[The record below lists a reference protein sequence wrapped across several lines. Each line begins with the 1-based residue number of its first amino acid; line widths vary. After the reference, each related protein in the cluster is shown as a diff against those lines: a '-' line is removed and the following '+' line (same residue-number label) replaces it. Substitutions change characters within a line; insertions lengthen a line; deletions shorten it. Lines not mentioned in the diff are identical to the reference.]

1 MVDLAFRSSQAANV
15 TTVVRGGLSADD
27 SIATLELA
35 IDKVRCLFKRVLP
48 KGCMCM
54 RGAAV
59 VLSHILPQPQVAC
72 MPACGCAVLSIGL
85 PLTAIAMSKCI
96 DVVPSVPL

>member
-35 IDKVRCLFKRVLP
+35 IDKVCFLQQPLLC
-48 KGCMCM
+48 KG
-54 RGAAV
+54 
-59 VLSHILPQPQVAC
+59 
-72 MPACGCAVLSIGL
+72 
-85 PLTAIAMSKCI
+85 IA
-96 DVVPSVPL
+96 DRQGR